1 MKNNT
6 NQLQSFLTS
15 TFNLVHQHPKIILAS
30 LTMSMVSLLGR
41 MTDWPILSL
50 VTSLILFGW
59 GYVELDLLF
68 QAQQNKKIKW
78 NELLKKIFTYLK
90 KTWPLIVIGL
100 ALLIFAFPILINLY
114 LTYGSDKLQAIAGNN
129 MGFFAFTSIIDVLTT
144 ILSLWFVQSMVI
156 LVVDGQPVLRSLK
169 TAGQYLLKNT
179 RFFLFMT
186 AILTLVGF
194 LSRTVIEFSPFM
206 VATRI
211 GYLLFS
217 AYLGLLIKST
227 LLSNYLK

>member
-1 MKNNT
+1 MNN
-6 NQLQSFLTS
+6 NSKQLRSFLAS
-15 TFNLVHQHPKIILAS
+15 TFSLVHNNPKIVLAT
-30 LTMSMVSLLGR
+30 LAMSVISLLGR
-41 MTDWPILSL
+41 MTDWPIISL
-50 VTSLILFGW
+50 VTSLILFSW

-78 NELLKKIFTYLK
+78 SELPKKIFTYLR

-114 LTYGSDKLQAIAGNN
+114 LTYGSDKLQAFAGNSI
-129 MGFFAFTSIIDVLTT
+129 GFFVFTSIIDVLTT

-169 TAGQYLLKNT
+169 TAGQHLLKNI
-179 RFFLFMT
+179 RFFLAMT
-186 AILTLVGF
+186 AILTLVGL
-194 LSRTVIEFSPFM
+194 LSRTIIELSPFM
-206 VATRI
+206 VITRI

-227 LLSNYLK
+227 LLNNSLK

>member
-15 TFNLVHQHPKIILAS
+15 TFNLVHQHPKIILA
-30 LTMSMVSLLGR
+30 TFAMSIASLLGR
-41 MTDWPILSL
+41 MTDWPIFSL
-50 VTSLILFGW
+50 ITSLILFSW

-90 KTWPLIVIGL
+90 KTWLLIVIGL
-100 ALLIFAFPILINLY
+100 ALLIFAFPVLINLY
-114 LTYGSDKLQAIAGNN
+114 FAYGSDKLQAFAGNSTS
-129 MGFFAFTSIIDVLTT
+129 FFVFTSIIDVLTT

-156 LVVDGQPVLRSLK
+156 LVTENQPVLRSLK
-169 TAGQYLLKNT
+169 TASQYLLKNI
-179 RFFLFMT
+179 RFFLYMT
-186 AILTLVGF
+186 AILALVGF

-217 AYLGLLIKST
+217 AYLGLIIKSA
-227 LLSNYLK
+227 LLKNYLK

>member
-50 VTSLILFGW
+50 ITSLILFGW

-114 LTYGSDKLQAIAGNN
+114 LTYGSDKLQAITGNN

-144 ILSLWFVQSMVI
+144 ILSLWFVQSMVT

-169 TAGQYLLKNT
+169 TAGRYLLKNI